1 VNVGLRY
8 EMATVP
14 SDSHGRLAT
23 LRNLKDSLPHLG
35 DPYFSNPTLRN
46 FEPRLG
52 FAWDPLGNGRVAVR
66 SGFGMFDVL
75 PLPYEFE
82 LLSLFAAPFFQLG
95 TPTNL
100 PANSF
105 PNTAVSLASADPRT
119 LRNVYVQPDPS
130 RNYVMQWNLNL
141 ELEATKNSTALIGYV
156 GSRGVHQP
164 FRVDDGNVV
173 LPQLTPEGYLW
184 PASGGQKMNP
194 NVGRLDILMWRG
206 DSNYDALQLQLKGR
220 AAHGVQFQASYTWAK
235 SIDTGSAT
243 IAGDQFANSIASL
256 PWFDLRL
263 NRGLS
268 DFNIAHN
275 LSARFTWEIPS
286 PASLRGIVQSIASG
300 WQFGGTYQASTG
312 SPFTVTIGGDPL
324 GLSSTDPYDVP
335 IRLTGGRCNNPTNAG
350 NPAGYLKPECFT
362 FPSPATLRGNAG
374 RNSIIGPGLSN
385 FDLSLLKNTYIKKIA
400 DRFNTQLRIEVFNV
414 LNHTNLA
421 APLDHHT
428 AFDQLGNPVSGF
440 GLIDSTQTPSRQVQ
454 LGLKLIW

>member
-1 VNVGLRY
+1 
-8 EMATVP
+8 
-14 SDSHGRLAT
+14 
-23 LRNLKDSLPHLG
+23 
-35 DPYFSNPTLRN
+35 
-46 FEPRLG
+46 
-52 FAWDPLGNGRVAVR
+52 
-66 SGFGMFDVL
+66 
-75 PLPYEFE
+75 
-82 LLSLFAAPFFQLG
+82 
-95 TPTNL
+95 
-100 PANSF
+100 
-105 PNTAVSLASADPRT
+105 
-119 LRNVYVQPDPS
+119 
-130 RNYVMQWNLNL
+130 
-141 ELEATKNSTALIGYV
+141 
-156 GSRGVHQP
+156 
-164 FRVDDGNVV
+164 
-173 LPQLTPEGYLW
+173 
-184 PASGGQKMNP
+184 MNP
-194 NVGRLDILMWRG
+194 NVGRLDILMWGG

-275 LSARFTWEIPS
+275 LSARFTLEIPS

-324 GLSSTDPYDVP
+324 GLNSTDPYDVP
-335 IRLTGGRCNNPTNAG
+335 IRLTGGTCNNPTNAG
-350 NPAGYLKPECFT
+350 NPADYVKLECFT
-362 FPSPATLRGNAG
+362 LPTLRGNTG

-385 FDLSLLKNTYIKKIA
+385 FDLSVLKNTYINKIA
-400 DRFNTQLRIEVFNV
+400 DRFNAQLRIEVFNV
-414 LNHTNLA
+414 FNHANFA